1 MKLNFLK
8 KMRGASGWV
17 RDERGSGAVETV
29 LIMPVLIFV
38 YGACFVWFDAY
49 RANTLAMKSTY
60 TVSDILSRLQEVD
73 EPYIDGLGNLLDYLN
88 RGDDV
93 PTLRVSSISFD
104 DDVDE
109 GENEYRLNWSYA
121 TNNVVDLKQLDLD
134 TDISWI
140 PVMGDGETVI
150 VTETSVPYQTLFTG
164 ALGMDEWTNVMVT
177 RPRFYGKLEKT
188 DEPNNDP
195 DLQITD
201 DDGDNPVIVDNS

>member
-1 MKLNFLK
+1 MTLNLFKKLRSR
-8 KMRGASGWV
+8 MDWI

-38 YGACFVWFDAY
+38 YGATFVWFDAY

-60 TVSDILSRLQEVD
+60 TISDILSRLQDVD
-73 EPYIDGLGNLLDYLN
+73 EPYIEGLGNLLDYLN
-88 RGDDV
+88 RGEET

-104 DDVDE
+104 EDVDD
-109 GENEYRLNWSYA
+109 GENKYRLNWSYG
-121 TNNVVDLKQLDLD
+121 TNEAVDLRQIDLD

-150 VTETSVPYQTLFTG
+150 VTETFVPYETLFTG

-188 DEPNNDP
+188 DEPNTAP

-201 DDGDNPVIVDNS
+201 DDGDTPVVVDNS